1 MTNCTTQLPTPDCP
15 TGDNNSF
22 YMKYWTD
29 KYIFALAPPT
39 LTIALHLSR
48 SQLYSGCEMM
58 EGSLCYF
65 DGSLLDGLMVLI
77 SAQVADVRVTPSLA
91 CNYVDDL

>member
-1 MTNCTTQLPTPDCP
+1 
-15 TGDNNSF
+15 
-22 YMKYWTD
+22 
-29 KYIFALAPPT
+29 
-39 LTIALHLSR
+39 
-48 SQLYSGCEMM
+48 MM